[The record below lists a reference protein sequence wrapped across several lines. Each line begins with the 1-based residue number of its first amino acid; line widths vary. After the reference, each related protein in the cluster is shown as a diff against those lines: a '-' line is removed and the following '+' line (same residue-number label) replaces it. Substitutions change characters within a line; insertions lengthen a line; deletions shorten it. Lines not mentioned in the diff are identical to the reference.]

1 MQATHYKIEEVIEKA
16 ESLSYMPTIVL
27 KLMEMISDPDI
38 TVHEIVA
45 VIEKDQGL
53 VARIFK
59 VSNSAF
65 YGRLQKAENLT
76 DAVITLGLRGI
87 KSFVIAQAVKHVL
100 TIADVD
106 DHSLWEHAVKV
117 SITSTVLAKE
127 LRYDM
132 PEDALVSGLV
142 HDIGKAFIG
151 SVYPEV
157 PSLIQQKI
165 IKDNVTYDEAEQII
179 LDFNHA
185 EIGALITEKWGFPQK
200 IVDVIRHHHST
211 DGIIVETCIES
222 QEVIHLVKLANIMS
236 KQYDALPDSYTE
248 NVFEKLHSAGT
259 FDLTH
264 DRLTYLME
272 EVKMRWKTEGENGL
286 FY

>member
-16 ESLSYMPTIVL
+16 ECLSYMPTIVL
-27 KLMEMISDPDI
+27 KLMGRISDPDV

-59 VSNSAF
+59 VANSSF

-87 KSFVIAQAVKHVL
+87 KSFIIAQAVKQVL
-100 TIADVD
+100 TTADAD
-106 DHSLWEHAVKV
+106 NHSLWEHAVKV
-117 SITSTVLAKE
+117 SISSAVLAKE

-132 PEDALVSGLV
+132 LEDALVSGLV

-157 PSLIQQKI
+157 YSLIHQTS
-165 IKDNVTYDEAEQII
+165 IKDQTTYEEAEQVV

-185 EIGALITEKWGFPQK
+185 EVGALITEKWGFPQK

-211 DGIIVETCIES
+211 DDVEELCMES
-222 QEVIHLVKLANIMS
+222 QEIIHLVKLANIVS
-236 KQYDALPDSYTE
+236 NQYEALSDSSPE
-248 NVFEKLHSAGT
+248 NMVEKLHFACA
-259 FDLTH
+259 FDLTP
-264 DRLTYLME
+264 DRLTHLLNE
-272 EVKMRWKTEGENGL
+272 IQVRWKTEGENGL

>member
-27 KLMEMISDPDI
+27 KLMEMISDPDV

-100 TIADVD
+100 TTAGMD

-127 LRYDM
+127 LRYDVL
-132 PEDALVSGLV
+132 EDALVSGLV

-151 SVYPEV
+151 SVYPET
-157 PSLIQQKI
+157 PSLIHQKMV
-165 IKDNVTYDEAEQII
+165 KDNVTYDEAERII

-185 EIGALITEKWGFPQK
+185 EIGALITEKWGFPPK
-200 IVDVIRHHHST
+200 IVDVIRYHHNT
-211 DGIIVETCIES
+211 DDIQEVCIES

-248 NVFEKLHSAGT
+248 DVFEKLHSAGT
-259 FDLTH
+259 FDLTP

>member
-16 ESLSYMPTIVL
+16 ENLYYMPTIVL
-27 KLMEMISDPDI
+27 KLMETISAKDVTI
-38 TVHEIVA
+38 HEIVA

-59 VSNSAF
+59 VANSSF
-65 YGRLQKAENLT
+65 YGRLKKAENLT
-76 DAVITLGLRGI
+76 DTVVTLGLRGI

-132 PEDALVSGLV
+132 REDALVSGLV

-165 IKDNVTYDEAEQII
+165 IKDNVTYYKAKLII
-179 LDFNHA
+179 FYFNHA
-185 EIGALITEKWGFPQK
+185 EIGALITEKWGFPPK
-200 IVDVIRHHHST
+200 IVDVIRYHHNT
-211 DGIIVETCIES
+211 EDIQEVCIES

-248 NVFEKLHSAGT
+248 DVFEKLHSAGT
-259 FDLTH
+259 FDLTP

>member
-16 ESLSYMPTIVL
+16 ECLSYMPTIVL
-27 KLMEMISDPDI
+27 KLMEMLSDPDV

-59 VSNSAF
+59 VANSSF

-87 KSFVIAQAVKHVL
+87 KSFVIAQAVKQVL
-100 TIADVD
+100 TTADVD
-106 DHSLWEHAVKV
+106 NHSLWEHAVKV
-117 SITSTVLAKE
+117 SISSAVLAKE

-132 PEDALVSGLV
+132 LEDALVSGLV

-151 SVYPEV
+151 SVYPQV
-157 PSLIQQKI
+157 YSLIHQTS
-165 IKDNVTYDEAEQII
+165 IKDQTTYEEAEQVI

-185 EIGALITEKWGFPQK
+185 EVGALITEKWGFPQK

-211 DGIIVETCIES
+211 DDVEEICIES
-222 QEVIHLVKLANIMS
+222 QEIIHLVKLANIVS
-236 KQYDALPDSYTE
+236 NQYEALSDSSPE
-248 NVFEKLHSAGT
+248 NMVEKLHFAGA
-259 FDLTH
+259 FDLTP
-264 DRLTYLME
+264 DRLTHLLNE
-272 EVKMRWKTEGENGL
+272 IKVRWKTEGENGL

>member
-16 ESLSYMPTIVL
+16 ECLSYMPTIVL
-27 KLMEMISDPDI
+27 KLMEMLPDPDV

-59 VSNSAF
+59 VANSSF

-87 KSFVIAQAVKHVL
+87 KSFVIAQAVKQVL
-100 TIADVD
+100 TTADVD
-106 DHSLWEHAVKV
+106 NHSLWEHAVKV
-117 SITSTVLAKE
+117 SISSAVLAKE

-132 PEDALVSGLV
+132 LEDALVSGLV

-151 SVYPEV
+151 SVYPQV
-157 PSLIQQKI
+157 YSLIHQTS
-165 IKDNVTYDEAEQII
+165 IKDQTTYEEAEQVI

-185 EIGALITEKWGFPQK
+185 EVGALITEKWGFPQK

-211 DGIIVETCIES
+211 DDVEEICIES
-222 QEVIHLVKLANIMS
+222 QEIIHLVKLANIVS
-236 KQYDALPDSYTE
+236 NQYEALSDSSPE
-248 NVFEKLHSAGT
+248 NMVEKLHFAGA
-259 FDLTH
+259 FDLTP
-264 DRLTYLME
+264 DRLTHLLNE
-272 EVKMRWKTEGENGL
+272 IKVRWKTEGENGL

>member
-76 DAVITLGLRGI
+76 DAVITLGLRG
-87 KSFVIAQAVKHVL
+87 
-100 TIADVD
+100 
-106 DHSLWEHAVKV
+106 
-117 SITSTVLAKE
+117 
-127 LRYDM
+127 RYDM
-132 PEDALVSGLV
+132 LEDALVSGLV

-165 IKDNVTYDEAEQII
+165 VKDNVTYDEAEQII

-185 EIGALITEKWGFPQK
+185 EIGALITEKWGFPPK
-200 IVDVIRHHHST
+200 IVDVIRYHHNA
-211 DGIIVETCIES
+211 DDIQEVCIES
-222 QEVIHLVKLANIMS
+222 QKMVHLVKLANIMS

-248 NVFEKLHSAGT
+248 DVFEKLHSAAA

>member
-16 ESLSYMPTIVL
+16 ECLSYMPTIVL
-27 KLMEMISDPDI
+27 KLMEMLSDPDV

-65 YGRLQKAENLT
+65 YGRLQKAENVT
-76 DAVITLGLRGI
+76 DAVITLGLRGL
-87 KSFVIAQAVKHVL
+87 KTFVITQAVKQVL
-100 TIADVD
+100 TTADVD
-106 DHSLWEHAVKV
+106 NHSLWEHAVKV
-117 SITSTVLAKE
+117 SISSAVLAKE

-132 PEDALVSGLV
+132 LEDALVSGLV

-157 PSLIQQKI
+157 YSLIHQTS
-165 IKDNVTYDEAEQII
+165 IKDQTTYEEAEQVI

-185 EIGALITEKWGFPQK
+185 EVGALITEKWGFPQK

-211 DGIIVETCIES
+211 DDVEEICIES
-222 QEVIHLVKLANIMS
+222 QEIIHLVKLANIVS
-236 KQYDALPDSYTE
+236 NQYEALSDSSPE
-248 NVFEKLHSAGT
+248 NMVEKLHFAGA
-259 FDLTH
+259 FDLTP
-264 DRLTYLME
+264 DRLTHLLNE
-272 EVKMRWKTEGENGL
+272 IKVRWKTEGENGL

>member
-16 ESLSYMPTIVL
+16 ECLSYMPTIVL
-27 KLMEMISDPDI
+27 KLMEMLPDPDV

-59 VSNSAF
+59 VANSSF

-87 KSFVIAQAVKHVL
+87 KSFIIAQAVKQVL
-100 TIADVD
+100 TTADAGN
-106 DHSLWEHAVKV
+106 HSLWEHAVKV
-117 SITSTVLAKE
+117 SISSAVLAKE

-132 PEDALVSGLV
+132 LEDALVSGLV

-151 SVYPEV
+151 SVYPQV
-157 PSLIQQKI
+157 YSLIHQTS
-165 IKDNVTYDEAEQII
+165 IKDQTTYEEAEQVI

-185 EIGALITEKWGFPQK
+185 EVGALITEKWGFPQK

-211 DGIIVETCIES
+211 DDVEEICIES
-222 QEVIHLVKLANIMS
+222 QEIIHLVKLANIVS
-236 KQYDALPDSYTE
+236 NQYEALSDSSPE
-248 NVFEKLHSAGT
+248 NMVEKLHFAGA
-259 FDLTH
+259 FDLTP
-264 DRLTYLME
+264 DRLTHLLNE
-272 EVKMRWKTEGENGL
+272 IKVRWKTEGENGL

>member
-16 ESLSYMPTIVL
+16 ECLSYMPTIVL
-27 KLMEMISDPDI
+27 KLMEMLSDPDV

-59 VSNSAF
+59 VSNSSF

-87 KSFVIAQAVKHVL
+87 KSFIIAQAVKQVL
-100 TIADVD
+100 TTADAGN
-106 DHSLWEHAVKV
+106 HSLWEHAVKV
-117 SITSTVLAKE
+117 SISSAVLAKE

-132 PEDALVSGLV
+132 LEDALVGGLV

-157 PSLIQQKI
+157 YSLIHQTS
-165 IKDNVTYDEAEQII
+165 IKDQTTYEEAEQVV

-185 EIGALITEKWGFPQK
+185 EVGALITEKWGFPQK
-200 IVDVIRHHHST
+200 IVDVIRHHHGT
-211 DGIIVETCIES
+211 DDVEEICMES
-222 QEVIHLVKLANIMS
+222 QEIIHLVKLANIVS
-236 KQYDALPDSYTE
+236 NQYEALSDSSPE
-248 NVFEKLHSAGT
+248 NMVEKLHFACA
-259 FDLTH
+259 FDLTPE
-264 DRLTYLME
+264 RLTHLLNE
-272 EVKMRWKTEGENGL
+272 IQVRWKTEGENGL

>member
-1 MQATHYKIEEVIEKA
+1 M
-16 ESLSYMPTIVL
+16 
-27 KLMEMISDPDI
+27 
-38 TVHEIVA
+38 
-45 VIEKDQGL
+45 IEKDQGL

-59 VSNSAF
+59 VANSSF

-87 KSFVIAQAVKHVL
+87 KSFIIAQAVKQVL
-100 TIADVD
+100 TTADAD
-106 DHSLWEHAVKV
+106 NHSLWEHAVKV
-117 SITSTVLAKE
+117 SISSAVLAKE

-132 PEDALVSGLV
+132 LEDALVSGLV

-157 PSLIQQKI
+157 YSLIHQTS
-165 IKDNVTYDEAEQII
+165 IKDQTTYEEAEQVV

-185 EIGALITEKWGFPQK
+185 EVGALITEKWGFPQK

-211 DGIIVETCIES
+211 DDVEELCMES
-222 QEVIHLVKLANIMS
+222 QEIIHLVKLANIVS
-236 KQYDALPDSYTE
+236 NQYEALSDSSPE
-248 NVFEKLHSAGT
+248 NMVEKLHFACA
-259 FDLTH
+259 FDLTP
-264 DRLTYLME
+264 DRLTHLLNE
-272 EVKMRWKTEGENGL
+272 IQVRWKTEGENGL

>member
-16 ESLSYMPTIVL
+16 ECLSYMPTIVL
-27 KLMEMISDPDI
+27 KLMGMLSDPDV

-59 VSNSAF
+59 VANSSF

-87 KSFVIAQAVKHVL
+87 KSFIIAQAVKQVL
-100 TIADVD
+100 TTADAGN
-106 DHSLWEHAVKV
+106 HSLWEHAVKV
-117 SITSTVLAKE
+117 SISSAVLAKE

-132 PEDALVSGLV
+132 LEDALVSGLV

-157 PSLIQQKI
+157 YSLIHQTS
-165 IKDNVTYDEAEQII
+165 IKDQTTYEEAEQVC
-179 LDFNHA
+179 F
-185 EIGALITEKWGFPQK
+185 
-200 IVDVIRHHHST
+200 
-211 DGIIVETCIES
+211 
-222 QEVIHLVKLANIMS
+222 
-236 KQYDALPDSYTE
+236 
-248 NVFEKLHSAGT
+248 
-259 FDLTH
+259 
-264 DRLTYLME
+264 
-272 EVKMRWKTEGENGL
+272 GL
-286 FY
+286 

>member
-16 ESLSYMPTIVL
+16 ECLSYMPTIVL
-27 KLMEMISDPDI
+27 KLMERISDPDV

-59 VSNSAF
+59 VANSSF

-76 DAVITLGLRGI
+76 DAVITLGLRGL
-87 KSFVIAQAVKHVL
+87 KTFVIAQAVKQVL
-100 TIADVD
+100 TTADVD
-106 DHSLWEHAVKV
+106 NHSLWEHAVKV
-117 SITSTVLAKE
+117 SISSAVLAKE

-132 PEDALVSGLV
+132 LEDALVSGLV

-157 PSLIQQKI
+157 YSLTHQTS
-165 IKDNVTYDEAEQII
+165 IKDQITYEEAEQVI

-185 EIGALITEKWGFPQK
+185 EVGALITEKWGFPQK

-211 DGIIVETCIES
+211 DDIEEICIES
-222 QEVIHLVKLANIMS
+222 QEIIHLVKLANIVS
-236 KQYDALPDSYTE
+236 NQYEALSDSSPKNMVE
-248 NVFEKLHSAGT
+248 ILHFAGA
-259 FDLTH
+259 FDLTPE
-264 DRLTYLME
+264 RLTHLLNE
-272 EVKMRWKTEGENGL
+272 IQVRWKTEGENGL

>member
-16 ESLSYMPTIVL
+16 ECLSYMPTIVL
-27 KLMEMISDPDI
+27 KLMGMLSDPDV

-59 VSNSAF
+59 VANSSF

-87 KSFVIAQAVKHVL
+87 KSFIIAQAVKQVL
-100 TIADVD
+100 TTADAGN
-106 DHSLWEHAVKV
+106 HSLWEHAVKV
-117 SITSTVLAKE
+117 SISSAVLAKE

-132 PEDALVSGLV
+132 LEDALVSGLV

-157 PSLIQQKI
+157 YSLIHQTS
-165 IKDNVTYDEAEQII
+165 IKDQTTYEEAEQVI

-185 EIGALITEKWGFPQK
+185 EVGALITEKWGFPQK

-211 DGIIVETCIES
+211 DDVEEICIES
-222 QEVIHLVKLANIMS
+222 QEIIHLVKLANIVS
-236 KQYDALPDSYTE
+236 NQYEALSDSSPE
-248 NVFEKLHSAGT
+248 NMVEKLHFAGA
-259 FDLTH
+259 FDLTP
-264 DRLTYLME
+264 DRLTHLLNE
-272 EVKMRWKTEGENGL
+272 IKVRWKTEGENGL

>member
-16 ESLSYMPTIVL
+16 ECLSYMPTIVL
-27 KLMEMISDPDI
+27 KLMDMLSDPDV

-59 VSNSAF
+59 VSNSSF

-87 KSFVIAQAVKHVL
+87 KSFIIVQAVKQVL
-100 TIADVD
+100 TTADVNN
-106 DHSLWEHAVKV
+106 HSLWEHAVKV
-117 SITSTVLAKE
+117 SISSAVLAKE

-132 PEDALVSGLV
+132 LEDALVSGLV

-157 PSLIQQKI
+157 YSLIHETS
-165 IKDNVTYDEAEQII
+165 IKDQTTYEEAEQVI

-185 EIGALITEKWGFPQK
+185 EVGALITEKWGFPQK

-211 DGIIVETCIES
+211 DDLEEVCIES
-222 QEVIHLVKLANIMS
+222 QEIIHLVKLANTVS
-236 KQYDALPDSYTE
+236 NQYEALSDSSPE
-248 NVFEKLHSAGT
+248 NMVEKLHFAGA
-259 FDLTH
+259 FDLTPE
-264 DRLTYLME
+264 RLTHLLKE
-272 EVKMRWKTEGENGL
+272 IKVRWKTEGENGL

>member
-59 VSNSAF
+59 VSNSSF
-65 YGRLQKAENLT
+65 YRRLQKAENLT

-132 PEDALVSGLV
+132 LEDALVSGLV

-165 IKDNVTYDEAEQII
+165 IKDNVTYDNADDI
-179 LDFNHA
+179 
-185 EIGALITEKWGFPQK
+185 QK
-200 IVDVIRHHHST
+200 V
-211 DGIIVETCIES
+211 CIES
-222 QEVIHLVKLANIMS
+222 QEVTHLVKLANIMS

-248 NVFEKLHSAGT
+248 NVFEKLHSAAA
-259 FDLTH
+259 FDLTP

>member
-16 ESLSYMPTIVL
+16 ECLSYMPTIVL
-27 KLMEMISDPDI
+27 KLMGMLSDPDV

-87 KSFVIAQAVKHVL
+87 KSFIIAQAVKQVL
-100 TIADVD
+100 TTADAGN
-106 DHSLWEHAVKV
+106 HSLWEHAVKV
-117 SITSTVLAKE
+117 SISSAVLAKE

-132 PEDALVSGLV
+132 LEDALVSGLV

-157 PSLIQQKI
+157 YSLIHQTS
-165 IKDNVTYDEAEQII
+165 IKDQTTYEEAEQVV

-185 EIGALITEKWGFPQK
+185 EVGALITEKWGFPQK

-211 DGIIVETCIES
+211 DDAEELCMES
-222 QEVIHLVKLANIMS
+222 QEIIHLVKLANIVS
-236 KQYDALPDSYTE
+236 NQYEALSDSSPE
-248 NVFEKLHSAGT
+248 NMVEKLHFACA
-259 FDLTH
+259 FDLTP
-264 DRLTYLME
+264 DRLTHLLNE
-272 EVKMRWKTEGENGL
+272 IQVRWKTEGENGL

>member
-16 ESLSYMPTIVL
+16 ECLSYMPTIVL
-27 KLMEMISDPDI
+27 KLMGMLSDPDV

-59 VSNSAF
+59 VANSSF

-87 KSFVIAQAVKHVL
+87 KSFIIAQAVKQVL
-100 TIADVD
+100 TTADAGN
-106 DHSLWEHAVKV
+106 HSLWEHAVKV
-117 SITSTVLAKE
+117 SISSAVLAKE

-132 PEDALVSGLV
+132 LEDALVSGLV

-157 PSLIQQKI
+157 YSLIHQTS
-165 IKDNVTYDEAEQII
+165 IKDQTTYEEAEQVV

-185 EIGALITEKWGFPQK
+185 EVGALITEKWGFPQK

-211 DGIIVETCIES
+211 DDVEEICMES
-222 QEVIHLVKLANIMS
+222 QEIIHLVKLANIVS
-236 KQYDALPDSYTE
+236 NQYEALSDSSPE
-248 NVFEKLHSAGT
+248 NMVEKLHFACA
-259 FDLTH
+259 FDLTP
-264 DRLTYLME
+264 DRLTHLLNE
-272 EVKMRWKTEGENGL
+272 IQVRWKTEGENGL

>member
-1 MQATHYKIEEVIEKA
+1 MQAIHYKIEDVVEKA
-16 ESLSYMPTIVL
+16 ENLSYMPTIVL
-27 KLMEMISDPDI
+27 KLMEMISDPDV

-59 VSNSAF
+59 VANSSF

-76 DAVITLGLRGI
+76 DAVITLGLRGL

-100 TIADVD
+100 TIADAD

-117 SITSTVLAKE
+117 SIASTVLAKE

-132 PEDALVSGLV
+132 LEDALVSGLV

-151 SVYPEV
+151 SVYPET
-157 PSLIQQKI
+157 PSLIHQKMM
-165 IKDNVTYDEAEQII
+165 KDNVTYDEAEQII

-185 EIGALITEKWGFPQK
+185 EIGALITEKWGFLQ
-200 IVDVIRHHHST
+200 
-211 DGIIVETCIES
+211 
-222 QEVIHLVKLANIMS
+222 
-236 KQYDALPDSYTE
+236 
-248 NVFEKLHSAGT
+248 
-259 FDLTH
+259 
-264 DRLTYLME
+264 RLLM
-272 EVKMRWKTEGENGL
+272 
-286 FY
+286 

>member
-16 ESLSYMPTIVL
+16 ECLSYMPTIVL
-27 KLMEMISDPDI
+27 KLMERISDPDV

-59 VSNSAF
+59 VANSSF

-76 DAVITLGLRGI
+76 DAVITLGLRGL
-87 KSFVIAQAVKHVL
+87 KTFVIAQAVKQVL
-100 TIADVD
+100 TTADVD
-106 DHSLWEHAVKV
+106 NHSLWEHAVKV
-117 SITSTVLAKE
+117 SISSAVLAKE

-132 PEDALVSGLV
+132 LEDALVSGLV

-157 PSLIQQKI
+157 YSLTHQTS
-165 IKDNVTYDEAEQII
+165 IKDQITCEEAEQVI

-185 EIGALITEKWGFPQK
+185 EVGALITEKWGFPQK
-200 IVDVIRHHHST
+200 IVDVIRHHHSA
-211 DGIIVETCIES
+211 DDIEEICIES
-222 QEVIHLVKLANIMS
+222 QEIIHLVKLANIVSNQYEAMS
-236 KQYDALPDSYTE
+236 DSSPE
-248 NVFEKLHSAGT
+248 NMVEILHFAGA
-259 FDLTH
+259 FDLTP
-264 DRLTYLME
+264 DRLTHLLNE
-272 EVKMRWKTEGENGL
+272 IKVRWKTEGENGL

>member
-16 ESLSYMPTIVL
+16 ECLSYMPTIVL
-27 KLMEMISDPDI
+27 KLMERISDPDV

-59 VSNSAF
+59 VANSSF

-76 DAVITLGLRGI
+76 DAVITLGLRGL
-87 KSFVIAQAVKHVL
+87 KTFVIAQAVKQVL
-100 TIADVD
+100 TTADVD
-106 DHSLWEHAVKV
+106 NHSLWEHAVKV
-117 SITSTVLAKE
+117 SISSAVLAKE

-132 PEDALVSGLV
+132 LEDALVSGLV

-157 PSLIQQKI
+157 YSLTHQTS
-165 IKDNVTYDEAEQII
+165 IKDQITCEEAEQVI

-185 EIGALITEKWGFPQK
+185 EVGALITEKWGFPQK

-211 DGIIVETCIES
+211 DDIEEICIES
-222 QEVIHLVKLANIMS
+222 QEIIHLVKLANIVSNQYEAMS
-236 KQYDALPDSYTE
+236 DSSPE
-248 NVFEKLHSAGT
+248 NMVEILHFAGA
-259 FDLTH
+259 FDLTP
-264 DRLTYLME
+264 DRLTHLLNE
-272 EVKMRWKTEGENGL
+272 IKVRWKTEGENGL

>member
-16 ESLSYMPTIVL
+16 ECLSYMPTIVL
-27 KLMEMISDPDI
+27 KLMEMLSDPDV

-59 VSNSAF
+59 VANSSF

-87 KSFVIAQAVKHVL
+87 KSFVIAQAVKQVL
-100 TIADVD
+100 TTADVD
-106 DHSLWEHAVKV
+106 NHSLWEHAVKV
-117 SITSTVLAKE
+117 SISSAVLAKE

-132 PEDALVSGLV
+132 LEDALVSGLV

-157 PSLIQQKI
+157 YSLIHQTS
-165 IKDNVTYDEAEQII
+165 IKDQTTYEEAEQVI

-185 EIGALITEKWGFPQK
+185 EVGALITEKWGFPQK

-211 DGIIVETCIES
+211 DDVEEICIES
-222 QEVIHLVKLANIMS
+222 QEIIHLVKLANIVS
-236 KQYDALPDSYTE
+236 NQYEALSDSSPE
-248 NVFEKLHSAGT
+248 NMVEKLHFAGA
-259 FDLTH
+259 FDLTP
-264 DRLTYLME
+264 DRLTHLLNE
-272 EVKMRWKTEGENGL
+272 IKVRWKTEGENGL